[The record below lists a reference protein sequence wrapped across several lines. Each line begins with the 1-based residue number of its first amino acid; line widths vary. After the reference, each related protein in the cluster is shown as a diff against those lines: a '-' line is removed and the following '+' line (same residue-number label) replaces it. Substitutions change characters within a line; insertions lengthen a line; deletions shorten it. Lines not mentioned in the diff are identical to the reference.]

1 MKKSEA
7 KNRIS
12 KLRDLINYHR
22 ENYNIHDKEEIS
34 EQALDSLKHE
44 LSSLEGDFP
53 DLITPDSPTQRVAG
67 KAVDGFLKVKHKVSQ
82 WSFNDVFTP
91 DEIRDFD
98 KKVKKQIKE
107 KYGKE
112 IFPTYTAELK
122 IDGLKVVLEYDNGL
136 LKTAATRGD
145 GKTGENVTNNVRT
158 IESIPLSIKDKN
170 NLIVEGEIW
179 LSRNEFDKLNKER
192 KKKGEELYANP
203 RNVAAGTIRQLDP
216 KIVSD
221 RKLDVYIYDLV
232 KYPQKIKDQIEE
244 LNFLKE
250 LKFKVDNNFQY
261 CKDVE
266 SVISYW
272 STWQKKKDK
281 QECWVDGVV
290 VKVNE
295 IEYQEA
301 LGYTGKAPRFA
312 IAFKFPAEQVTTT
325 IEDITFQVGRTGV
338 ITPVAYLSPVF
349 VAGSTVSRATLHNE
363 DEINRLDVR
372 IGDTV
377 ILQKAGDII
386 PQIIEVLKELRP
398 KDTKKFKFPKKILEC
413 GGDGSIERIPGQ
425 AAYRCVDRNSAKL
438 EIQKLTYLV
447 SKKAFDIDHCGPR
460 VVEQLYDEGLVQHP
474 ADFFTLKYGDLEALE
489 RFGDKSI
496 NNLLKAISDK
506 KEVSLHRLLIGLSID
521 HLGEETAILISGTFK
536 DIKSIREAKKDELEN
551 IGGVGEVVASSIFN
565 WFRNEGNIKILDD
578 LLHQINIEGVV
589 EIKESIFT
597 NKNIVITGSMS
608 LGRDEIKE
616 IIRRL
621 GGNISSTVSK
631 NTDFLIVGEKAG
643 SKMDKA
649 KEIGVEILN
658 EGEFVK
664 NI

>member
-1 MKKSEA
+1 V
-7 KNRIS
+7 
-12 KLRDLINYHR
+12 
-22 ENYNIHDKEEIS
+22 
-34 EQALDSLKHE
+34 
-44 LSSLEGDFP
+44 P
-53 DLITPDSPTQRVAG
+53 
-67 KAVDGFLKVKHKVSQ
+67 HKVSQ

-98 KKVKKQIKE
+98 KKVKKQLKE